1 MNSKEALEILFS
13 SYNFDGN
20 YHDLIIARKKLEQSL
35 DRLEKLEKE
44 NKGLEEL
51 VWKKVKELVN
61 EEYRSKELYDKNIEL
76 KQEIAKL
83 KKALNI
89 LKSAFIIEFKGSQ
102 SDYFEKF
109 YTIKLIEYNTIKCES
124 VIGIF
129 EECEKEDYELLK
141 EVLCND

>member
-35 DRLEKLEKE
+35 YRLEQFEKE

-76 KQEIAKL
+76 KQENTKL
-83 KKALNI
+83 KKALDI
-89 LKSAFIIEFKGSQ
+89 LKRLVGVNSI
-102 SDYFEKF
+102 
-109 YTIKLIEYNTIKCES
+109 
-124 VIGIF
+124 VIFPKERVVDITQ
-129 EECEKEDYELLK
+129 EEYELLK
-141 EVLCND
+141 SVLEE